1 MSKHESLID
10 QILREAH
17 EQGKFRSLSSQGKRL
32 RLEEENPFE
41 DPTMR
46 LAHRTLRDAGYSLP
60 WIEELHELN
69 ATIEATRTDLA
80 RAWENY
86 QRAREMNEVTSLVEE
101 RWQQQQNIFCEQVKK
116 LNSRIL
122 NHNLTVPNPRFQV
135 PLLNATYDMRSVIQI
150 TADMRDWHRSQDRP
164 TPPPQRNYLLER
176 LVRLRE
182 YLELFRTYLK
192 PQSRKV
198 WLLTILLLG
207 SIGLQV
213 ANPLVLRTF
222 IDAAVAGGVVSQL
235 WVIALLFLV
244 LVIGGQ
250 FLSAI
255 ATYVSEDVA
264 WTATN
269 ALRTD
274 LVLHCLRM
282 DLSFHKVRTPGE
294 LIERIDGDVAT
305 LSHFFSQ
312 FVIRVVGSGILLVGI
327 LFIVALENVWVGA
340 ALLGYISIT
349 FVLLQR
355 FQGIAVPHLWAV
367 RQSTADMHGA
377 WEEWLGGTPDIRAN
391 GAKSYVMRRNYE
403 LLRSVMR
410 NSINATA
417 FSRTYI
423 GLWLV
428 IFFLGSALALGLGA
442 YFFQIGL
449 FTIGTVYLVFY
460 YTNLISFNLGS
471 ITDQLNELQHATAGI
486 QRINEL
492 YRVKSRLRDGRGVLS
507 SGPLR
512 VELHRVTFAYEAET
526 ADEAS
531 RLILQDISFRLEPG
545 KVLGVVGHTGS
556 GKSTLARLLF
566 RFYDPLQGFIRLG
579 DMNIRY
585 VQLSHLR
592 RSVGMVSQE
601 VQLFHGS
608 VRDNLTFW
616 DERITDAQI
625 LQVLDELGLT
635 SWYQTLPHG
644 LDSDLASGGQGL
656 SAGEAQLLAFA
667 RVFLNDP
674 GLVILDE
681 ASSRLDPVTEQL
693 IERAIDRLLH
703 NRTAIVIAH
712 RLDTIQRA
720 DEIMVLD
727 HGRIQEYGLRERL
740 ANDSESRFFQLLQ
753 TGSEEVLR

>member
-1 MSKHESLID
+1 MMKHESLID

-17 EQGKFRSLSSQGKRL
+17 EQGKFRYISGQGKRL
-32 RLEEENPFE
+32 RLDEENPFE

-46 LAHRTLRDAGYSLP
+46 LAHRTLRDGGYSLP
-60 WIEELHELN
+60 WIEELHELS
-69 ATIEATRTDLA
+69 ASIEAIRSDLA

-86 QRAREMNEVTSLVEE
+86 QRAREMNEVTPTVEE
-101 RWQQQQNIFCEQVKK
+101 RWQQQQDRFRESVAK
-116 LNSRIL
+116 LNSRML

-135 PLLNATYDMRSVIQI
+135 PLLNAEHDMRSVIQI
-150 TADMRDWHRSQDRP
+150 TADMRDWHRSQEVSASP
-164 TPPPQRNYLLER
+164 SQHNQVLMH

-182 YLELFRTYLK
+182 YLALFQTYLK

-198 WLLTILLLG
+198 WLLTILLFG
-207 SIGLQV
+207 SIGLQL

-235 WVIALLFLV
+235 WVIALLFLA
-244 LVIGGQ
+244 LVVVGQ

-327 LFIVALENVWVGA
+327 LIIVALEHIWVGA
-340 ALLGYISIT
+340 ALLGYIVIT

-355 FQGIAVPHLWAV
+355 FQGIAVPHLRAV
-367 RQSTADMHGA
+367 RQRTAEMHGA

-391 GAKSYVMRRNYE
+391 GAKAYVMRRNYG
-403 LLRSVMR
+403 LLRTVMR
-410 NSINATA
+410 NSMKAVA
-417 FSRTYI
+417 LFRTYI
-423 GLWLV
+423 GLWIV

-442 YFFQIGL
+442 YFFQLGL

-460 YTNLISFNLGS
+460 YTNLISSNLGS

-492 YRVKSRLRDGRGVLS
+492 YRVKSRLRDGRGVLL

-512 VELHRVTFAYEAET
+512 VEMHRVTFAYETET
-526 ADEAS
+526 ADETS
-531 RLILQDISFRLEPG
+531 RSVLQDVSFRLEPG

-566 RFYDPLQGFIRLG
+566 RFYDPMQGFIRLG

-585 VQLSHLR
+585 VQLANLR
-592 RSVGMVSQE
+592 RSVGIVSQE

-635 SWYQTLPHG
+635 SWYQALPHG
-644 LDSDLASGGQGL
+644 LGSDLASGGQGL

-667 RVFLNDP
+667 RVFLSDP

-712 RLDTIQRA
+712 RLNTIQRA

-727 HGRIQEYGLRERL
+727 CGCIQEYGLREHL
-740 ANDSESRFFQLLQ
+740 ANDPESRFFQLLH
-753 TGSEEVLR
+753 TGSEEILQ